1 MQENQQIK
9 KENNMKNSSKDL
21 ENDDEMRKEY
31 DFSDSKPNKYA
42 LIFKQQEHLVKLDPD
57 VFKVFDNSD
66 KVNNA
71 LRSLINAIPKQSVR
85 KLENV

>member
-1 MQENQQIK
+1 
-9 KENNMKNSSKDL
+9 MKNSSKEL
-21 ENDDEMRKEY
+21 KNDDEMRTEY

-42 LIFKQQEHLVKLDPD
+42 IILKQQEHIVKLEPD

-71 LRSLINAIPKQSVR
+71 LRALINAIPKKNNR
-85 KLENV
+85 KLQNV